1 MHFQEFFQA
10 FGGEE
15 SGVEQVGS
23 GEEGLEEVGER
34 QVGEDFDAEAERI
47 GKHS

>member
-1 MHFQEFFQA
+1 MDFEEFFEA
-10 FGGEE
+10 FRGEE

-23 GEEGLEEVGER
+23 GEEGLEEVGKG
-34 QVGEDFDAEAERI
+34 QVGEDFDAEAERT